1 MATLIDMT
9 IKAIEAIP
17 APATGRAE
25 YRDAKTA
32 GLYLRVSSTGV
43 KTFSFVGRAKGS
55 ARVERVTLGKFPAV
69 KPEEAKRRAT
79 VMSGEMANG
88 TSAAAAHRGKRQE
101 QTLQTVADLYFNS
114 LATRGGDADGPRS
127 VWTLHVAPAFGQR
140 RMSDITALE
149 LERWHRGLPQVI
161 QRRRAEE
168 QANRER
174 AAAER
179 RAAIV
184 AGQAG
189 RRRGPDPKLKQ
200 PRTSSR
206 AITGEVTANKALE
219 LVRTVYRWASQP
231 QRAYFDG
238 VNPATGHE
246 LFPKPSRERFL
257 RPNELRP
264 FFEALAAEPSPAM
277 RDFILLALLTGARRS
292 NVAAMAW
299 SELDLDRAEWR
310 VPGELMKN
318 GEPQTITLAPE
329 AVEILRARKE
339 GSKSRFVFP
348 SDKSESGHIEDPR
361 RAWDRVLRAS
371 GLTDLCLH
379 DLRRTLGSWQ
389 ARMGA
394 TLLMIGKSLNHKDQA
409 STAIYAHLDLD
420 PVRQSVDRAT
430 SAMFEA
436 AGLRPPAEVVP
447 ITAPARK
454 RRVSR

>member
-1 MATLIDMT
+1 MATTIDMT
-9 IKAIEAIP
+9 IKAVEAIP

-79 VMSGEMANG
+79 MMSGEMASG

-101 QTLQTVADLYFNS
+101 QTLQTVAELYFKS
-114 LATRGGDADGPRS
+114 LAMRGGDADGPRS
-127 VWTLHVAPAFGQR
+127 VWALYVAPSFGQR

-149 LERWHRGLPQVI
+149 LERWHRGMPQAI
-161 QRRRAEE
+161 RERRAEE
-168 QANRER
+168 QASRAR

-179 RAAIV
+179 RARIEA
-184 AGQAG
+184 AQAG
-189 RRRGPDPKLKQ
+189 RRRGPDPKPKQ
-200 PRTSSR
+200 PSTSSR
-206 AITGEVTANKALE
+206 TVTGEVTANKALE

-231 QRAYFDG
+231 QRAYFAG
-238 VNPATGHE
+238 VSPATGHD

-257 RPNELRP
+257 RPDELRP
-264 FFEALAAEPSPAM
+264 FFEALGAEPSPAM

-310 VPGELMKN
+310 VPGVLMKN
-318 GEPQTITLAPE
+318 DEPQTITLAPE

-339 GSKSRFVFP
+339 ARQPGSKSRFVFP
-348 SDKSESGHIEDPR
+348 SAKAESGHIEDPR

-371 GLTDLCLH
+371 GLTDLRLH

-389 ARMGA
+389 ARTGA
-394 TLLMIGKSLNHKDQA
+394 SLLLIGKSLNHKDQA
-409 STAIYAHLDLD
+409 SSAIYARLDLD

-430 SAMFEA
+430 TAMFEA
-436 AGLRPPAEVVP
+436 AGLKTPAKVIP
-447 ITAPARK
+447 LPSKAA
-454 RRVSR
+454 